1 MSAICASAFVT
12 STPGAPAM
20 RPRAL
25 RTSMP
30 ARSNTS
36 SPDTPV
42 SAGHTGGGAAGGPV
56 RDAGVAGAAVA
67 AASEGGT

>member
-1 MSAICASAFVT
+1 
-12 STPGAPAM
+12 M